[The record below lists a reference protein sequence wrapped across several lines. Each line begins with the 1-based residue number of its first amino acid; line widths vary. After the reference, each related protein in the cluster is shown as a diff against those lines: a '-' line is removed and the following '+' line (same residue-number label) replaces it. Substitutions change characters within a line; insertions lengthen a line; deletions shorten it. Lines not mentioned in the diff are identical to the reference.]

1 MEVPEMPEGE
11 QRILLPVTLV
21 EQPGNIIRA
30 LRAVSL
36 SPEFSRMLVEQIREQ
51 AAGGPLNRMEYHEAI
66 DAVYREHTV
75 DAMVARAMIRCR
87 GGVQIHPTTGEKGVT
102 NEALPDQ

>member
-21 EQPGNIIRA
+21 ELPSNIVRA

-36 SPEFSRMLVEQIREQ
+36 SPEFSRILVEQIREQ

-66 DAVYREHTV
+66 DAVYREHPI
-75 DAMVARAMIRCR
+75 DAMVSGAMIRCH
-87 GGVQIHPTTGEKGVT
+87 GGV
-102 NEALPDQ
+102 